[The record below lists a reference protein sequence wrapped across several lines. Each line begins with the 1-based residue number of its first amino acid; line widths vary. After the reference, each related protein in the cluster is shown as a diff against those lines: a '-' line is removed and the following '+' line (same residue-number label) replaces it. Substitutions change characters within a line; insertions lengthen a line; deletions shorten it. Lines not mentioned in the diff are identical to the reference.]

1 MKMDEGRIME
11 LEKLKCQ
18 VEEAKEK
25 KTPDLKR
32 GHSIPE
38 SVRQKIS
45 ETLKGHR
52 HSEERKLKI
61 KQGVQKWNNE
71 KRDMQKKKEL
81 GESMDMPEVLSKVVE
96 EGGGM
101 KMEEE
106 KIVSA
111 ETREKMAQANRGKKL
126 SAETREKMAE
136 AKQGKKLSAETR
148 EKMAE
153 AKQGKKR
160 SEETREKLVQANRG
174 KKLSEETREKMA
186 EAKRGKKLS
195 EETRRKIR
203 DGVNTAATDR
213 FLGRI
218 PESDIQ
224 LLVDAQRSIGD
235 AQRSIDYIVSRV
247 CDNI

>member
-1 MKMDEGRIME
+1 ME

-25 KTPDLKR
+25 TPDLGSR
-32 GHSIPE
+32 PQL
-38 SVRQKIS
+38 VRQKIS
-45 ETLKGHR
+45 ETLKGRR
-52 HSEERKLKI
+52 HSDERKLKI
-61 KQGVQKWNNE
+61 KQGVQKWNKE

-81 GESMDMPEVLSKVVE
+81 EESMDMPEVLSKVVE

-101 KMEEE
+101 KMQE
-106 KIVSA
+106 KNIGKKLVSA
-111 ETREKMAQANRGKKL
+111 ETREKIAEANRGKKL
-126 SAETREKMAE
+126 RA
-136 AKQGKKLSAETR
+136 
-148 EKMAE
+148 
-153 AKQGKKR
+153 
-160 SEETREKLVQANRG
+160 ETREKLVQAKRG
-174 KKLSEETREKMA
+174 KKLSEETRAKMAEAKRGMKLSEETREKMA

-213 FLGRI
+213 FLGQI

-235 AQRSIDYIVSRV
+235 VVSRV